1 MSGSGGELQM
11 FRRQERFPNTSLFR
25 RAAAAGMVVILLV
38 STATTGLVQS
48 QEIRPVTPEVF
59 RQFSDRVIKI
69 QVVETGSA
77 AKANIGTGFF
87 VTPRGDI
94 VTNYHVISKLIHT
107 PDRYRVETVDVRGE
121 ARPVAVLA
129 VDVIYDLAILRSEER
144 PQKYFSLGPAPV
156 SQGARLYSLGHPRD
170 LGLSIV
176 EGTYNGLLQHSLYP
190 KIHLTSPLDVGMSG
204 GPTLTEDG
212 RVVGVNVSSGGNQ
225 ISFLVPVERA
235 IGMLAKTSARGFRIP
250 APDTLLS
257 EVGRQIHAYQAQY
270 LADVFSSATPKVS
283 LGPYELPTKPTP
295 VFKCWAD
302 AMRKKELPYQ
312 VVDHQCSTDDYVF
325 VSSQHS
331 SGLVGLHHQLISSG
345 ELNPLQFFAL
355 YSNSFQGGA
364 YMYGDEGEVTPFRC
378 ETRNVKNKSLKLRA
392 ALCVRQYVK
401 LQDLYDAVLK
411 VAILGSQDAG
421 LVTTL
426 TLSGASFE
434 NVQQVTR
441 RYLENI
447 EWQE

>member
-1 MSGSGGELQM
+1 M
-11 FRRQERFPNTSLFR
+11 FCCRGCFLSTRLFR
-25 RAAAAGMVVILLV
+25 RAAVAGIVMTLLV
-38 STATTGLVQS
+38 PAAMFSLVRG

-107 PDRYRVETVDVRGE
+107 PDRYRVETVNAKGD
-121 ARPVAVLA
+121 ARPVTVLA

-144 PQKYFSLGPAPV
+144 PQKYFSLAPTPV

-204 GPTLTEDG
+204 GPTLTKDG

-235 IGMLAKTSARGFRIP
+235 ISMLAKTSAEGFVVP
-250 APDTLLS
+250 ATDSFLS
-257 EVGRQIHAYQAQY
+257 GVGRQIHAYQAQY
-270 LADVFSSATPKVS
+270 LAEVFSSTTPKVS

-302 AMRKKELPYQ
+302 ATRKKELPYH

-331 SGLVGLHHQLISSG
+331 SGLVSLHHQLISSD
-345 ELNPLQFFAL
+345 ELNPLQFFSL
-355 YSNSFQGGA
+355 YSNYFQGGA

-378 ETRNVKNKSLKLRA
+378 EARNVKNKSLKLRA
-392 ALCVRQYVK
+392 ALCIRQYVK

-411 VAILGSQDAG
+411 VAILGAQDAG

-434 NVQQVTR
+434 NVQQVAQ

-447 EWQE
+447 KWRE